1 MRECN
6 LLKLKIKC
14 EMEKRRLIDL
24 AWKYGLEDMRVIKQ
38 SQKVDKLDKEL
49 QRRLAG

>member
-1 MRECN
+1 MRCD
-6 LLKLKIKC
+6 LLKLKVKC
-14 EMEKRRLIDL
+14 ELEKRRLIDL

-38 SQKVDKLDKEL
+38 SHKVDKLDKEL